1 MKKKLGNGFYSLIF
15 FIILIVYF
23 TFSSIDTIDTYL
35 NIDENISSTQI
46 NLDRATN
53 ELIAIKQKI
62 QKIKDENSKK
72 NEQVVDI
79 KTIEDKIKIQIN
91 AFNIISKEIKINFN
105 SLQKQDKYLDA
116 FKAEFDLV
124 LSPSTEQIEIAK
136 VLDFLGLYGVVE
148 SFLGNKVVVYV
159 TLKNHSE
166 PKEEIKEEP
175 KIENKEEIANLINM
189 VEKRKEMNE
198 KNEKKDIATNENIK
212 VEEIKEIENKE
223 IIEINSSS
231 DSLEKRFLDANPKKY
246 SILLLADDDKSYI
259 INLMTQ
265 NHIKQDVDYLILT
278 KPAKVK
284 YRHRVIY
291 GLYDTQEEA
300 NSAINNL
307 PKVFK
312 INKPKI
318 IQIKETQEL
327 YKKSKLSGD
336 TK

>member
-1 MKKKLGNGFYSLIF
+1 MKKGLGTAFYSFVF
-15 FIILIVYF
+15 FIVLIVYF
-23 TFSSIDTIDTYL
+23 TFSSFETISKYLTIDDDISKTQEHL
-35 NIDENISSTQI
+35 NKAS
-46 NLDRATN
+46 N
-53 ELIAIKQKI
+53 ELLNIKQKI
-62 QKIKDENSKK
+62 QKIKDENFKR
-72 NEQVVDI
+72 NEQLVDI
-79 KTIEDKIKIQIN
+79 KSIEEKIKTQIN

-116 FKAEFDLV
+116 YKAEFDLA
-124 LSPSTEQIEIAK
+124 LTPDSDQIEIAK

-148 SFLGNKVVVYV
+148 SYIGNKVAVYV
-159 TLKNHSE
+159 ILKDVPNQKVES
-166 PKEEIKEEP
+166 KEEP

-189 VEKRKEMNE
+189 VEKRKEMND

-212 VEEIKEIENKE
+212 VEEVKEIENKE

-278 KPAKVK
+278 KPVKVK

-307 PKVFK
+307 PKIFK
-312 INKPKI
+312 VNNPKI